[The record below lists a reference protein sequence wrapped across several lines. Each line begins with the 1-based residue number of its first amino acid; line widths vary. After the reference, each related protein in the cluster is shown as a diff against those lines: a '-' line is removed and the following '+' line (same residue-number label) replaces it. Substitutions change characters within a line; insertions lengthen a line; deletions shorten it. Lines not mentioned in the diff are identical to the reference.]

1 MLLQVR
7 MIAYLGNFHADLTPD
22 PSKQANSSVILL
34 VSHWKLVGCYDF
46 STSDL
51 NLAAEV

>member
-7 MIAYLGNFHADLTPD
+7 MIAYLGNFHADLTLD
-22 PSKQANSSVILL
+22 PSKRANSLVILL
-34 VSHWKLVGCYDF
+34 VSHWKLVGCYDL

-51 NLAAEV
+51 NVGAEV